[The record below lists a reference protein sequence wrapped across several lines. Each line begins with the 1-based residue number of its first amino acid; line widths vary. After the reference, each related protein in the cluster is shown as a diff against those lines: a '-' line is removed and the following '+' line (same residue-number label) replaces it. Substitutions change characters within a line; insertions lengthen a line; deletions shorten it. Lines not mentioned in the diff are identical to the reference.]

1 MRKPVITSQPI
12 HPVLAERWSPR
23 SFESGASISESDL
36 TSALEAA
43 RWAPSSNNLQP
54 WKFIVTHHGDDRFKA
69 VTSFLVGFNQEWAP
83 NASALIVACAE
94 VVNADGTPRPSAL
107 YDLGLSV
114 SFLTV
119 EAHHRDLVV
128 HQIGGFDREA
138 LAEHF
143 CLPDSLKP
151 VVVIA
156 LGKQAAS
163 SALKSDQLKER
174 EESPRTRKA
183 LSEIII

>member
-1 MRKPVITSQPI
+1 MRKPVETSEPI

-23 SFESGASISESDL
+23 SFEHGSPISESDL
-36 TSALEAA
+36 TAILEAA
-43 RWAPSSNNLQP
+43 RWAPSANNLQP
-54 WKFIVTHHGDDRFKA
+54 WKFIVTRHEDDRFKA
-69 VTSFLVGFNQEWAP
+69 ITTMLAGFNQEWAP
-83 NASALIVACAE
+83 SASVLIVACAE
-94 VVNADGTPRPSAL
+94 VVNADGTARPAAL

-114 SFLTV
+114 GFLTV
-119 EAHHRDLVV
+119 EAHHRNLVV
-128 HQIGGFDREA
+128 HQIGGFDRDA
-138 LAEHF
+138 LALHF
-143 CLPDSLKP
+143 ALSDSLKP

-163 SALKSDQLKER
+163 SALTSDVLKER

>member
-1 MRKPVITSQPI
+1 MRKPVVTSEPI

-23 SFESGASISESDL
+23 SFESGLALSESDL
-36 TSALEAA
+36 IAILEAA

-54 WKFIVTHHGDDRFKA
+54 WKFIVTHHGDDRFQA
-69 VTSFLVGFNQEWAP
+69 ISSMLAGFNQEWAP

-94 VVNADGTPRPSAL
+94 VVNDDGTPRPSAL

-114 SFLTV
+114 GFLTV
-119 EAHHRDLVV
+119 EAHHRNLVV
-128 HQIGGFDREA
+128 HQIGGFDRDA
-138 LAEHF
+138 LALHF
-143 CLPDSLKP
+143 ALSDSLKP

-163 SALKSDQLKER
+163 SALTSDVLKER

-183 LSEIII
+183 LSEITL